1 MAEEKT
7 IKGKAISRDELLE
20 NARWMLGTAS
30 AASFASLLVVLGV
43 HGTNIA
49 SNLEWASVFFVVAI
63 PLMGQ
68 YLFATGKARER
79 YVVTEL
85 MRNLAVIGM
94 VLFGVGFAGLLLG
107 FNPWFSL
114 AWVATIFAMSPVLT
128 HSEKLRARAGATEDQ
143 SAT

>member
-68 YLFATGKARER
+68 YLFATGKTRELH
-79 YVVTEL
+79 VVTEL
-85 MRNLAVIGM
+85 MRWLAVFGMLFFALGFSFLLATIHGGLGVLWM
-94 VLFGVGFAGLLLG
+94 VLVILMALLLMR
-107 FNPWFSL
+107 
-114 AWVATIFAMSPVLT
+114 A
-128 HSEKLRARAGATEDQ
+128 EKLRARAGATEDQ